1 MLDEVISSLN
11 LKPGY
16 TVLDAT
22 VGGGG
27 HAIEI
32 IKKICPG
39 GRLIGIDADVAALA
53 RAGETLQSFAG
64 SCRLIHDN
72 FRNLDVILDAEG
84 VQKLDACLLDVGIS
98 SFQINDGD
106 RGFSFQHDA
115 KLDMRMD
122 LGLERTAWD
131 VVNRYREED
140 LAELIRNYGEERFA
154 RRVARYIVNE
164 RREKTID
171 TTEQLR
177 LLIHKALRLR
187 RGRIDPATR
196 TFQAIRIEVNDELR
210 ALEEGL
216 KKAIEHL
223 APCRRIVVLSFHSLE
238 DRIVKNTF
246 KAYAAQGSLKII
258 TKKPQVAS
266 DRERVS
272 NPRSRSAKLRVAE
285 RI

>member
-16 TVLDAT
+16 TALDAT
-22 VGGGG
+22 IGGGG

-32 IKKICPG
+32 LKRICPG
-39 GRLIGIDADVAALA
+39 GRLIGIDADASALA
-53 RAGETLQSFAG
+53 IAEGTLQSFVE
-64 SCRLIHDN
+64 SYRLINDN
-72 FRNLDVILDAEG
+72 FRNLDKILDSEG

-115 KLDMRMD
+115 KLDMKMD
-122 LGLERTAWD
+122 PGLEISAWD
-131 VVNRYREED
+131 VVNRYREKD

-154 RRVARYIVNE
+154 RRIARYIVNQ

-177 LLIHKALRLR
+177 LLVHKALRGR
-187 RGRIDPATR
+187 RGKIDPATR

-216 KKAIEHL
+216 KKTVEHL
-223 APCRRIVVLSFHSLE
+223 APCRRIAVLSFHSLE

-246 KAYAAQGSLKII
+246 KAYASQGDLKII
-258 TKKPQVAS
+258 TKKPQMAS
-266 DRERVS
+266 DRERVN

>member
-1 MLDEVISSLN
+1 MLDEVISYLN

-16 TVLDAT
+16 TALDAT
-22 VGGGG
+22 IGGGG

-32 IKKICPG
+32 LKRICPG
-39 GRLIGIDADVAALA
+39 GRLIGIDADGSTLAIAERAL
-53 RAGETLQSFAG
+53 QNFAE
-64 SCRLIHDN
+64 SCKLINDN
-72 FRNLDVILDAEG
+72 FRNLDVILDSEG

-98 SFQINDGD
+98 SFQINNGD
-106 RGFSFQHDA
+106 RGFSFQHEA

-122 LGLERTAWD
+122 PRLEISAWD

-154 RRVARYIVNE
+154 RRVAGYIVNG

-177 LLIHKALRLR
+177 LLIHKALKGR
-187 RGRIDPATR
+187 RGKIDPATR

-216 KKAIEHL
+216 KKAVDHL
-223 APCRRIVVLSFHSLE
+223 APCRRIAVLSFHSLE

-246 KAYAAQGSLKII
+246 KAYASQGGLKII